1 MQSMFSTSEIL
12 IVLPILTTN
21 DMLTIYNPIYNKSNY
36 YLFKILNKCKTYM
49 IFIKIK
55 IL

>member
-1 MQSMFSTSEIL
+1 MQSMFSASEIF
-12 IVLPILTTN
+12 IVLPSLTTN
-21 DMLTIYNPIYNKSNY
+21 DILIIHNPIYNKSNY